1 MPVNL
6 LCFTLVQP
14 FGAKPQR
21 AVNWKMLDT
30 SEWVGSM
37 KLGAEVRRFDLKEN
51 IERGTLGILV
61 TDKACTFLQKITF
74 QKVYAIIYQL
84 IQNVMLRKV
93 CNITIA

>member
-21 AVNWKMLDT
+21 AVNWKKLDT

-37 KLGAEVRRFDLKEN
+37 KLGAEVRWFDLKEN
-51 IERGTLGILV
+51 IERDILGILV
-61 TDKACTFLQKITF
+61 TDNACTFLQKIIF
-74 QKVYAIIYQL
+74 QKV
-84 IQNVMLRKV
+84 
-93 CNITIA
+93 